1 MLDTYGWSQTLQHQ
15 FTDHAARGLLPA
27 RVNVQQR
34 GLYRLATREGE
45 VSAELSGKFL
55 HEALTGDHP
64 VAGDWVACMVRLAC
78 VARSSWKASPNP
90 KKPLPAISRGRC
102 VMRAVTSRYAKA

>member
-27 RVNVQQR
+27 RVIVQQR
-34 GLYRLATREGE
+34 GLYRLATQEGE

-64 VAGDWVACMVRLAC
+64 ERS
-78 VARSSWKASPNP
+78 ARSIPGRDSPTEAGGATNAP
-90 KKPLPAISRGRC
+90 PLLS
-102 VMRAVTSRYAKA
+102 